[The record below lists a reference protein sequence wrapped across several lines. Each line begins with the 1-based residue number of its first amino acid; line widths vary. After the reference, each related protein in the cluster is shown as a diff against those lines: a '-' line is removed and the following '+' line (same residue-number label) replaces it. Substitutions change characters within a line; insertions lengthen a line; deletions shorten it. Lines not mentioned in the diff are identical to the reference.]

1 MEPNIW
7 GKHAWIFLHSV
18 SMNYPD
24 NPSNEDRKNHKNFFE
39 NLRYV
44 LPCEVCKKHFTQHIL
59 HNPIEPALHSKRK
72 LVEWLINV
80 HNQVNISLNKPTMTY
95 DQVIEL
101 YKKIYNGNMYL
112 EDVKKTNKEEK
123 KFNSNMYIKKNNS
136 ALDNISNN
144 YLENNIVILIIITL
158 LLFLFIL
165 WKKI

>member
-24 NPSNEDRKNHKNFFE
+24 NPSNQDRKNYKDFFE
-39 NLRYV
+39 NLRFI
-44 LPCEVCKKHFTQHIL
+44 LPCEVCKKHYAQHIQR
-59 HNPIEPALHSKRK
+59 NPIEPSLHSKRK
-72 LVEWLINV
+72 LVEWVIDV

-95 DQVIEL
+95 DQVINL

-112 EDVKKTNKEEK
+112 DEVNIVNKEQK
-123 KFNSNMYIKKNNS
+123 PFTKNSSNSNES
-136 ALDNISNN
+136 SNN
-144 YLENNIVILIIITL
+144 YLENNIIIITIITIAL
-158 LLFLFIL
+158 LIFIL

>member
-24 NPSNEDRKNHKNFFE
+24 NPSIQDRKNYKDFFE
-39 NLRYV
+39 NLRFI
-44 LPCEVCKKHFTQHIL
+44 LPCEVCKKHYAQHIQR
-59 HNPIEPALHSKRK
+59 NPIEPSLHSKRK
-72 LVEWLINV
+72 LVEWVIDV

-95 DQVIEL
+95 DQVIDL

-112 EDVKKTNKEEK
+112 DEVNKFNKEQK
-123 KFNSNMYIKKNNS
+123 PFTKNSLNSNES
-136 ALDNISNN
+136 SNN
-144 YLENNIVILIIITL
+144 YLENNIIIITIITIAL
-158 LLFLFIL
+158 LIFIL